1 MYPSTA
7 STCLLDIDYWT
18 CYITLRDLYLGSVY
32 SVLIAYL
39 KWLYTANLLT
49 VIGAYFD
56 SVHQLESPDCN
67 FDEKTDCSS
76 RKALNGMPFSG
87 RTLNRVVDDV
97 MDETAIRRVINDTWV
112 YIIWVHGRNTSR
124 VALNDQRIE
133 QKTIISGCK
142 TAKKSNANSCFTNT
156 CTMKIACTGS
166 SSTCIRLTVSH

>member
-1 MYPSTA
+1 
-7 STCLLDIDYWT
+7 
-18 CYITLRDLYLGSVY
+18 
-32 SVLIAYL
+32 
-39 KWLYTANLLT
+39 
-49 VIGAYFD
+49 
-56 SVHQLESPDCN
+56 
-67 FDEKTDCSS
+67 
-76 RKALNGMPFSG
+76 MPFSG

-156 CTMKIACTGS
+156 CTMKISCTGS
-166 SSTCIRLTVSH
+166 TPRVSDSQFHTSPHAIEHVVSYHISGSLELAFSPSSVTMRRCSKDFNRLVGANLVFSLAKWHFKRIG